1 MLLVLK
7 TLAGGLW
14 GLLQLLLPWWFG
26 TPSSEYPYRSRTPR
40 PEQKPLPPKKSKTP
54 KAVQ

>member
-14 GLLQLLLPWWFG
+14 GLLQLLMPWWFG
-26 TPSSEYPYRSRTPR
+26 LPSSDAPYRSRTPC
-40 PEQKPLPPKKSKTP
+40 PERKPLPPKKPKTP
-54 KAVQ
+54 KAA

>member
-40 PEQKPLPPKKSKTP
+40 PEQKPLPPKKP
-54 KAVQ
+54 KAPKAA

>member
-14 GLLQLLLPWWFG
+14 ALLQLLMPWWFG
-26 TPSSEYPYRSRTPR
+26 LPSSDSPYRSRTPC
-40 PEQKPLPPKKSKTP
+40 PETKPLPPKKP
-54 KAVQ
+54 KSAKVVQ